1 MTSWANVESYHK
13 LGSHI
18 PESMQEILANVFK
31 ILDKTTVEN
40 TVRHSFHLVSG
51 KFPKTMR
58 KLCPS

>member
-1 MTSWANVESYHK
+1 MESYHK

-40 TVRHSFHLVSG
+40 TVRHSFRLVSG
-51 KFPKTMR
+51 KFPKTIR